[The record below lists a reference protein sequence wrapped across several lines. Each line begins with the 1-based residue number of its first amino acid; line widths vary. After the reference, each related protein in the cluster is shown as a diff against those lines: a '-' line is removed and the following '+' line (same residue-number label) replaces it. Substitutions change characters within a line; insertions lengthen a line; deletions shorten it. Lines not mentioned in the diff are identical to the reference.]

1 MARVIDSH
9 THGIINETP
18 TAVRAV
24 MSRLELYDRQDC
36 PYSQK
41 VRDKL
46 EELGVDYDETV
57 VPDKHTDRD
66 EVHERTGQR
75 GVPVLFDPS
84 LEDGWLADSDA
95 IVTHLERT
103 YG

>member
-1 MARVIDSH
+1 
-9 THGIINETP
+9 
-18 TAVRAV
+18 

-36 PYSQK
+36 PYSRK
-41 VRDKL
+41 VRAKL
-46 EELGVDYDETV
+46 DDLDLDYEETI
-57 VPDKHTDRD
+57 VPEKHTGRE

-84 LEDGWLADSDA
+84 LDDGWLADSDE